1 MLPQLYQHY
10 SVTWNY
16 IYAALG
22 VYAFDL
28 LLRTMRT
35 RATTAYVTAHS
46 GLNNGTTHVHMPS
59 VTKGFRAGQH
69 VRVRFVNPD
78 SGAFGWIMALLFART
93 RPFSISSKPG
103 GSGLEL
109 LIKKE
114 GSSTRELFKMAGGG
128 ERSMD
133 EKAATVELGQVNS
146 RRIKCLVEGPY
157 SGHAATMFEAY
168 SGVLLVAGGS
178 GISFILSLLDD
189 LVNKHVEGR
198 SRTRAIE
205 VVWSVGDANSLMD
218 LLPTIRPLLRGRL
231 SPDGTLLRVQM
242 TVHYTRASRAPM
254 PDLDLLPEGLFL
266 RVGRPD
272 IGRSLKSTVER
283 TLDSTT
289 SGGRSEAQGVIA
301 SCCGPAALGEQ
312 INKALGGLDYSLWKQ
327 VGGVEIASETFGW

>member
-1 MLPQLYQHY
+1 MY
-10 SVTWNY
+10 
-16 IYAALG
+16 G
-22 VYAFDL
+22 FDL

-35 RATTAYVTAHS
+35 RATTAYVTAHES
-46 GLNNGTTHVHMPS
+46 LNNGTTHVHMPAI
-59 VTKGFRAGQH
+59 TKGFRAGQH

-78 SGAFGWIMALLFART
+78 SGALGWIMALLFART
-93 RPFSISSKPG
+93 RPFSISSKPA

-128 ERSMD
+128 ARNMD
-133 EKAATVELGQVNS
+133 EKAANVELGQVSS
-146 RRIKCLVEGPY
+146 RRFKVLVEGPY

-168 SGVLLVAGGS
+168 SGALLVAGGS

-205 VVWSVGDANSLMD
+205 VVWSVGDANSLME
-218 LLPTIRPLLRGRL
+218 LLPILRPLLRPRL
-231 SPDGTLLRVQM
+231 SPDGTFLRVQM

-254 PDLDLLPEGLFL
+254 PDLDLLPEGLYL
-266 RVGRPD
+266 RAGRPD
-272 IGRSLKSTVER
+272 ISRSLKATVQR
-283 TLDSTT
+283 TVDATQ

-301 SCCGPAALGEQ
+301 SCCGPPALGEQ
-312 INKALGGLDYSLWKQ
+312 INKALGGLDYTLWKQ